1 MKEEKQ
7 YLYQLKMIPF
17 NLLSIV
23 FFIFLFVITILVKSF
38 DFISSTSDYELTLM
52 FLLYIPYIF
61 LHEILH
67 CIGYMI
73 CGVKYRYITFG
84 IHIEK
89 SILCCS
95 CKKNIDKRT
104 ILCSLIFPFVFIGLI
119 TYIIGIIFNFKI
131 LILLSILNMTG
142 CSGDLVMFYIFLK
155 IKDFKYFEYDNPIA
169 FGIIT
174 KQDFSNKKLPFFKQI
189 KEEVVQT
196 TNKKIDVSK
205 ISIILLLIYVL
216 VLLTD
221 LLS

>member
-1 MKEEKQ
+1 
-7 YLYQLKMIPF
+7 
-17 NLLSIV
+17 
-23 FFIFLFVITILVKSF
+23 
-38 DFISSTSDYELTLM
+38 
-52 FLLYIPYIF
+52 
-61 LHEILH
+61 
-67 CIGYMI
+67 
-73 CGVKYRYITFG
+73 
-84 IHIEK
+84 
-89 SILCCS
+89 
-95 CKKNIDKRT
+95 
-104 ILCSLIFPFVFIGLI
+104 
-119 TYIIGIIFNFKI
+119 
-131 LILLSILNMTG
+131 MTG